1 MQQTLRTL
9 VIIFLINQRTILS
22 NTNKFVDTSF
32 NRFFLILL
40 TYDDII
46 FVLFK
51 SVMQIIE
58 PGIIN
63 YVKYISNCG
72 RTF

>member
-1 MQQTLRTL
+1 VQQTLRTL

-63 YVKYISNCG
+63 YVKYISNSG